1 MLNFRGVTYP
11 LPLLYLNDFC
21 LPKWFLATEGDRP
34 EKIAGRITQDYEA
47 QNDPPKK
54 SSQTIR
60 TAVSF
65 LEETFGRMW
74 AP

>member
-34 EKIAGRITQDYEA
+34 EKIAGLTQDHEA
-47 QNDPPKK
+47 QNDPPLKQGGNVWEDVGPLD
-54 SSQTIR
+54 SHD
-60 TAVSF
+60 
-65 LEETFGRMW
+65 
-74 AP
+74 